1 MKADRIT
8 PFHLINFLYI
18 GFAHLTDGKITDSE
32 YAEIQKNSAKWFK
45 VDFTN
50 ISLFNQILE
59 ETTQWYNGIESENE
73 KYQTLLE
80 IATQLGQLKDLTQ
93 DNKKELLSNI
103 RDIAVADGRFGDSE
117 KRMHDVI
124 GKKLGVNIMTSDD
137 QEINRKIGF

>member
-18 GFAHLTDGKITDSE
+18 GFAHLTDGKITDKE
-32 YAEIQKNSAKWFK
+32 YAEIQKSSAKWFK
-45 VDFTN
+45 VDFNN

-59 ETTQWYNGIESENE
+59 ETTQWYNSIESDNE

-80 IATQLGQLKDLTQ
+80 IATQIR
-93 DNKKELLSNI
+93 NIKELSEDNRKEILSNL
-103 RDIAVADGRFGDSE
+103 RDIAVADGHFEENE

-124 GKKLGVNIMTSDD
+124 GKNLGINIMTSDNQD
-137 QEINRKIGF
+137 VGRKIGF